1 MSALTVQNWDAV
13 SDEIS
18 KDLNGSITISN
29 ESLKDN
35 KHNLQYRTTWA
46 LKDAEEKVLTASS
59 IDAAFDSYGEW
70 DDGEAGLQ
78 KLGRQIYAEAI
89 ANIMADQKIAQN
101 RKEDAKNAIVMRED
115 RI

>member
-13 SDEIS
+13 SKEIGEILS
-18 KDLNGSITISN
+18 GSVRISN

-46 LKDAEEKVLTASS
+46 LKDAEEKVLTASA

-70 DDGEAGLQ
+70 DEGEAGLQ
-78 KLGRQIYAEAI
+78 KLGRQIYAEVI
-89 ANIMADQKIAQN
+89 ANIMADTKIAQD
-101 RKEDAKNAIVMRED
+101 RKNDAKNSITLKEEKS
-115 RI
+115 